1 MCSCWRTW
9 FQVHCGGVLDLFYG
23 KASLVVLLYFDN
35 SFANGFVEAVG
46 EVYLKKVLYPQQ
58 VFSFSVRLV
67 FVVGF

>member
-1 MCSCWRTW
+1 M
-9 FQVHCGGVLDLFYG
+9 DLFYG